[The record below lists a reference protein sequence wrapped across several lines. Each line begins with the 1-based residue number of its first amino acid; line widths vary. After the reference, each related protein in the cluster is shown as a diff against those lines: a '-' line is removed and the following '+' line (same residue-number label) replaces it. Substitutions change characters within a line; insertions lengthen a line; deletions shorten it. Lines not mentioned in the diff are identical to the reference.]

1 MKPRLSH
8 ILLSALLVCGTY
20 QAQAT
25 RVGTVT
31 PLIGK
36 PSTIEFTLTNTSLGI
51 ANGIV
56 ESNVASGE
64 QELSTD
70 GIKTDK
76 YAPLVK
82 TGEGT
87 ATVTTDLDMGSAL
100 FVREGSVKVSN
111 STLTL
116 TPADVTGLQVATIG
130 SDTPLSISGKNA
142 SMSIDGGKVVG
153 KAAGTAMVVG
163 GLDGDGSLTVSN
175 KSIVDNYSNG
185 GSYFLIGVAK
195 DKASNEYNSH
205 VHSTGYN
212 DGTFAAESG
221 IGKGVVT
228 VDDSSIFCGYA
239 SLAVGEGEL
248 ILKNNAGVYAG
259 YDHTVSTIDKFF
271 DADGNIAATPIGH
284 VTTQNNYETSFGA
297 VAGATS
303 KISIESGSKLSVGNS
318 VKFGA
323 FEDSKVTLDIKGGT
337 FEQAGADSRTYMGYS
352 FDLIDDGKEVN
363 AAIVKVKAEAW
374 DHSFNNPKAVDSA
387 IDITVSGTESGKG
400 ELKLQNV
407 YMGNA
412 EGKGSVNVTINDNAS
427 FSAKMLEVQSSA
439 SINNYGT
446 LTATEL
452 VLLGGSL
459 ENSGTLEADVEMSGG
474 VFTMCDGAT
483 AQGLTATAGTVNIS
497 GNVTF
502 TGVVNFGTV
511 TSPLMMFGSSES
523 TTPLTINIEQGS
535 TIKMEDVALNIGA
548 GVIFNV
554 DLVGD
559 SKLDEGE
566 ALFTIDYGN
575 LDSAYV
581 EEQLNQT
588 STTLSH
594 NGNVVTT
601 IEPGSLN
608 INADGSASLQ
618 VPEPTT
624 ATLSLLALA
633 GLAMR
638 RRRK

>member
-31 PLIGK
+31 PIIGK
-36 PSTIEFTLTNTSLGI
+36 PYTIEFTLTDKSLGI

-64 QELSTD
+64 QELSTA
-70 GIKTDK
+70 GIQTDK

-87 ATVTTDLDMGSAL
+87 ATVTTNLDMGSAL

-116 TPADVTGLQVATIG
+116 NPADVTGLQVATIG

-153 KAAGTAMVVG
+153 KAAGAAMVVG

-195 DKASNEYNSH
+195 DKKSNEYNSH

-259 YDHTVSTIDKFF
+259 YDHTVGTIDKFF

-323 FEDSKVTLDIKGGT
+323 FEGSKVTLDIKGGT

-363 AAIVKVKAEAW
+363 AGIAKIKAEAW

-427 FSAKMLEVQSSA
+427 FSAKKLEVQSSA
-439 SINNYGT
+439 SIKNYGT
-446 LTATEL
+446 LTASEL
-452 VLLGGSL
+452 VLLGGTL

-523 TTPLTINIEQGS
+523 TSPLTINIEQGS
-535 TIKMEDVALNIGA
+535 TIKMEDVALNIGS

-575 LDSAYV
+575 LDRAYV
-581 EEQLNQT
+581 EEQLNQI

-608 INADGSASLQ
+608 INANGSASLQ

>member
-8 ILLSALLVCGTY
+8 ILLSALLICGTY
-20 QAQAT
+20 QAKAT
-25 RVGTVT
+25 RVGKVT
-31 PLIGK
+31 SFLGT
-36 PSTIEFTLTNTSLGI
+36 SELEFTLTDKTLGI

-64 QELSTD
+64 QELSTA
-70 GIKTDK
+70 GIMTDK

-259 YDHTVSTIDKFF
+259 YDHTVGTIDKFF

-323 FEDSKVTLDIKGGT
+323 FADSKVTLDIKGGT

-352 FDLIDDGKEVN
+352 FDLIDDGKEKSILGVT
-363 AAIVKVKAEAW
+363 VKAVAW

-412 EGKGSVNVTINDNAS
+412 EGIGSVNVTINDNAS

-439 SINNYGT
+439 SITNYGT

-511 TSPLMMFGSSES
+511 VSPLMMLGSSES

-548 GVIFNV
+548 GVVFNV

-575 LDSAYV
+575 LDIAYV
-581 EEQLNQT
+581 EEQLNQA
-588 STTLSH
+588 TTMLSH

-618 VPEPTT
+618 IPEPTT

-633 GLAMR
+633 GMAMR

>member
-31 PLIGK
+31 VFG
-36 PSTIEFTLTNTSLGI
+36 STSRLEFTLTDTSLGK

-64 QELSTD
+64 QELSTA
-70 GIKTDK
+70 GIQTDK

-87 ATVTTDLDMGSAL
+87 ATVTTNLDMGSAL

-116 TPADVTGLQVATIG
+116 NPADVTGLQVATIG

-153 KAAGTAMVVG
+153 KAAGAAMVVG

-212 DGTFAAESG
+212 EGTKAAESG

-259 YDHTVSTIDKFF
+259 YDHTVGTIDKFF

-284 VTTQNNYETSFGA
+284 VTTQGNYETSFGA

-323 FEDSKVTLDIKGGT
+323 FADSKVTLDIKGGT
-337 FEQAGADSRTYMGYS
+337 FEQAGANSRTYMGYS
-352 FDLIDDGKEVN
+352 FDRIDDGKEVDVKL
-363 AAIVKVKAEAW
+363 VKVKAEAW
-374 DHSFNNPKAVDSA
+374 DHSFNNPEAVDSA

-400 ELKLQNV
+400 ELKLQDV

-439 SINNYGT
+439 SIINYGT
-446 LTATEL
+446 LTASEL

-459 ENSGTLEADVEMSGG
+459 ENSGSLEADVEMSGG
-474 VFTMCDGAT
+474 VFTMCNGAT
-483 AQGLTATAGTVNIS
+483 AKGLTATAGTVNIA

-511 TSPLMMFGSSES
+511 TSPLAMLGSSES
-523 TTPLTINIEQGS
+523 TSPLTINIKQGS

-548 GVIFNV
+548 GVVFNV

-566 ALFTIDYGN
+566 TLFTIDYGN

-581 EEQLNQT
+581 EEQLNQIST
-588 STTLSH
+588 SVSY
-594 NGNVVTT
+594 NGTVVETF
-601 IEPGSLN
+601 EPGSLEVK
-608 INADGSASLQ
+608 ADGSTSV
-618 VPEPTT
+618 VPEPAT

-633 GLAMR
+633 ALASR

>member
-25 RVGTVT
+25 RTKTLDAGYVKTVT
-31 PLIGK
+31 GEETVVL
-36 PSTIEFTLTNTSLGI
+36 ST
-51 ANGIV
+51 
-56 ESNVASGE
+56 SGE
-64 QELSTD
+64 GMNQA
-70 GIKTDK
+70 KFRP
-76 YAPLVK
+76 YVK
-82 TGEGT
+82 DGEGT
-87 ATVTTDLDMGSAL
+87 LNIKESGSMNAAL
-100 FVREGSVKVSN
+100 FVREGKVVAGNGKDAAQINITLAPVSTNSYSKIPLTNWGTEYLSLGASTSVSV
-111 STLTL
+111 
-116 TPADVTGLQVATIG
+116 G
-130 SDTPLSISGKNA
+130 GKNA
-142 SMSIDGGKVVG
+142 QLELNNVRLKS
-153 KAAGTAMVVG
+153 ATASSMVVG
-163 GLDGDGSLTVSN
+163 SLDGSGSLTVTGGSV
-175 KSIVDNYSNG
+175 VDNMSASGIHLIIGGVADGKTNYYNAHVHETTGYSSGTYATMSDGATKIGSGSVTVSDGSKFLAGTNGVILGEGTLNISGKSAVYAGHNG
-185 GSYFLIGVAK
+185 GTYANDLPASACGQADEWETSIGALNNATSNLNISGGSVFNTGVGLKIASF
-195 DKASNEYNSH
+195 DGSKATISIDGENSRLEMA
-205 VHSTGYN
+205 SSTTKTYIGYKFALATGNNKYTGYN
-212 DGTFAAESG
+212 YTW
-221 IGKGVVT
+221 KL
-228 VDDSSIFCGYA
+228 DS
-239 SLAVGEGEL
+239 
-248 ILKNNAGVYAG
+248 
-259 YDHTVSTIDKFF
+259 DSTANSTTKIDL
-271 DADGNIAATPIGH
+271 T
-284 VTTQNNYETSFGA
+284 
-297 VAGATS
+297 
-303 KISIESGSKLSVGNS
+303 
-318 VKFGA
+318 
-323 FEDSKVTLDIKGGT
+323 KGG
-337 FEQAGADSRTYMGYS
+337 AMVLND
-352 FDLIDDGKEVN
+352 
-363 AAIVKVKAEAW
+363 
-374 DHSFNNPKAVDSA
+374 
-387 IDITVSGTESGKG
+387 
-400 ELKLQNV
+400 V
-407 YMGNA
+407 YMGNS
-412 EGKGSVNVTINDNAS
+412 EGSATVTVAIDEQSS
-427 FSAKMLEVQSSA
+427 FSAKNLEVYTGA
-439 SINNYGT
+439 SITNDGT

-502 TGVVNFGTV
+502 SGVVNFGTV

-535 TIKMEDVALNIGA
+535 TIKMEDVALNIGS

>member
-8 ILLSALLVCGTY
+8 ILLSALLICGTY
-20 QAQAT
+20 QAKAT
-25 RVGTVT
+25 RVGKVT
-31 PLIGK
+31 SFLGT
-36 PSTIEFTLTNTSLGI
+36 SELEFTLTDKTLGI

-64 QELSTD
+64 QELSTA
-70 GIKTDK
+70 GIMTDK

-259 YDHTVSTIDKFF
+259 YDHTVGTIDKFF

-303 KISIESGSKLSVGNS
+303 KISIESGSKLSVGKS

-323 FEDSKVTLDIKGGT
+323 FADSKVTLDIKGGT

-352 FDLIDDGKEVN
+352 FDLIDDGKEKSILGVT
-363 AAIVKVKAEAW
+363 VKAVAW

-412 EGKGSVNVTINDNAS
+412 EGIGSVNVTINDNAS

-439 SINNYGT
+439 SITNYGT

-511 TSPLMMFGSSES
+511 VSPLMMLGSSES

-548 GVIFNV
+548 GVVFNV

-575 LDSAYV
+575 LDIAYV
-581 EEQLNQT
+581 EEQLNQA
-588 STTLSH
+588 TTMLSH

-618 VPEPTT
+618 IPEPTT

-633 GLAMR
+633 GMAMR

>member
-1 MKPRLSH
+1 M
-8 ILLSALLVCGTY
+8 
-20 QAQAT
+20 
-25 RVGTVT
+25 
-31 PLIGK
+31 
-36 PSTIEFTLTNTSLGI
+36 
-51 ANGIV
+51 
-56 ESNVASGE
+56 
-64 QELSTD
+64 
-70 GIKTDK
+70 
-76 YAPLVK
+76 
-82 TGEGT
+82 
-87 ATVTTDLDMGSAL
+87 TTDLDMGSAL

-259 YDHTVSTIDKFF
+259 YDHTVGTIDKFF

-323 FEDSKVTLDIKGGT
+323 FADSKVTLDIKGGT

-352 FDLIDDGKEVN
+352 FDLIDDGKEKSILGVT
-363 AAIVKVKAEAW
+363 VKAVAW

-412 EGKGSVNVTINDNAS
+412 EGIGSVNVTINDNAS

-439 SINNYGT
+439 SITNYGT

-511 TSPLMMFGSSES
+511 VSPLMMLGSSES

-548 GVIFNV
+548 GVVFNV

-575 LDSAYV
+575 LDIAYV
-581 EEQLNQT
+581 EEQLNQA
-588 STTLSH
+588 TTMLSH

-618 VPEPTT
+618 IPEPTT

-633 GLAMR
+633 GMAMR